1 MADSRASLDVY
12 RRRRLAALG
21 VVAAAAALVGAAVGA
36 GDGSRGDTGR
46 PAAKA
51 SADQE
56 PPPGKPTELPLGG
69 REIFPRFRVVAFYG
83 APQSHEL
90 GALGIGSPDAAVRRL
105 AKQAKPYAK
114 KTRPV
119 MLALELLADVA
130 NRDPGTDG
138 LYRTRQPAS
147 VIRRYLAAARRAK
160 ALLVLD
166 IQPGH
171 ADFLTEARHLDR
183 WLREPDVGLALDPEW
198 HTPGAV
204 PGTRIGSVQAADVN
218 AVARHV
224 AAIVR
229 KYQLPEKLFVIHQFT
244 PDMIAGKDR
253 VEQPPGLAV
262 TMNVD
267 GFGDRPNKISK
278 YHQFTHDGTRFHR
291 GYKLFYEE
299 DTNLMTPR
307 SVLALQ
313 PRPDFVVY
321 E

>member
-1 MADSRASLDVY
+1 
-12 RRRRLAALG
+12 LG

-36 GDGSRGDTGR
+36 GDRSSGDSTK
-46 PAAKA
+46 PAGAKS
-51 SADQE
+51 SAANQA
-56 PPPGKPTELPLGG
+56 PPPKPTELPLGG
-69 REIFPRFRVVAFYG
+69 RQIFPRFRVVAYYG
-83 APQSHEL
+83 APQAHAL
-90 GALGIGSPDAAVRRL
+90 GALGIGSPDHAVRRL
-105 AKQAKPYAK
+105 AQQAKPYAK
-114 KTRPV
+114 KSRPV

-147 VIRRYLAAARRAK
+147 IINRYLAAARRAK

-171 ADFLTEARHLDR
+171 ADFLAETRHLDR
-183 WLREPDVGLALDPEW
+183 WLRQPDVGLALDPEW

-204 PGTRIGSVQAADVN
+204 PGTRIGSVQAEDVN

-229 KYQLPEKLFVIHQFT
+229 RYNLPEKLFVVHQFT
-244 PDMIAGKDR
+244 PDMIAGKER
-253 VEQPPGLAV
+253 VQQPPGLAM

-278 YHQFTHDGTRFHR
+278 YRQFTHDGTHFHR

-299 DTNLMTPR
+299 DTNLMAPG

-313 PRPDFVVY
+313 PRPDFIVY

>member
-1 MADSRASLDVY
+1 MADPRQSAEVY
-12 RRRRLAALG
+12 RHRRLAALA
-21 VVAAAAALVGAAVGA
+21 VVGAAAAIAGAAVGA
-36 GDGSRGDTGR
+36 GGRSSGDTTHA
-46 PAAKA
+46 PSKAAAKQIA
-51 SADQE
+51 R
-56 PPPGKPTELPLGG
+56 KPAQLPLGG
-69 REIFPRFRVVAFYG
+69 RRMFPRFRVVAFYG

-90 GALGIGSPDAAVRRL
+90 GALGIGSPDHAARRL
-105 AKQAKPYAK
+105 ARQARPYAK

-119 MLALELLADVA
+119 MLAFELLADVA
-130 NRDPGTDG
+130 NHDPGRDG
-138 LYRTRQPAS
+138 LYRTRQPS
-147 VIRRYLAAARRAK
+147 SIIRRYLRAARRAK

-171 ADFLTEARHLDR
+171 ADFLAETRHLDR
-183 WLREPDVGLALDPEW
+183 WLREPDVGIALDPEW

-204 PGTRIGSVQAADVN
+204 PGTVIGSVQAQDVN
-218 AVARHV
+218 AVASHV

-229 KYQLPEKLFVIHQFT
+229 RYALPEKLFVVHQFT
-244 PDMIAGKDR
+244 PDMIAGKAQVR
-253 VEQPPGLAV
+253 QPPGLAM

-278 YHQFTHDGTRFHR
+278 YRQFTHDGTHFHR
-291 GYKLFYEE
+291 GYKLFYQE

-307 SVLALQ
+307 SVLALS